1 MPTVE
6 PESRNAA
13 DSLGQTL
20 ERARARSG
28 LSRLQAAERLRLE
41 PRIIEALETE
51 RFELIG
57 PAVYVRGHLRHYG
70 ELLGEDVGAL
80 ERLYAQ
86 LDNSAA
92 APDVSR
98 IVAEPLPQA
107 PQAPALGVWSAG
119 GVAGLLVVV
128 GLVWWAMRTAPPAVE
143 QQVVAAEPTVAPP
156 AAALAPTAAAPVAP
170 AVTPRA
176 GNSTAPVAAPS
187 AAPTPTAANRARVT
201 ISFLADSW
209 TEVYDANGQRLYYG
223 TGRAGS
229 VQTLQGQAP
238 LRVVLGN
245 VAGVVMDLNGRRV
258 SLPADLLGG
267 EKVDLSL
274 DAAGQVAR
282 RATESN
288 PGVP

>member
-1 MPTVE
+1 MLMVE
-6 PESRNAA
+6 TESPNAT

-20 ERARARSG
+20 ERARTRSG
-28 LSRLQAAERLRLE
+28 LSRVQAAERLRLE
-41 PRIIEALETE
+41 PRVIEALETE

-57 PAVYVRGHLRHYG
+57 PAVYVRGHLRRYG

-80 ERLYAQ
+80 ERLYARR
-86 LDNSAA
+86 DNSAA

-107 PQAPALGVWSAG
+107 PQTPALGVWSAV
-119 GVAGLLVVV
+119 GVAALLVVI
-128 GLVWWAMRTAPPAVE
+128 GLVWWAMRTAPPEVEPQAVAVE
-143 QQVVAAEPTVAPP
+143 PTAAPDPP
-156 AAALAPTAAAPVAP
+156 AAAPRAATATPRADTGTTPVAAAPVA
-170 AVTPRA
+170 A
-176 GNSTAPVAAPS
+176 
-187 AAPTPTAANRARVT
+187 TPTGTGQVRMT

-209 TEVYDANGQRLYYG
+209 TEVYEASGRRLYYD

-229 VQTLQGQAP
+229 VQTLQGRAP

-258 SLPADLLGG
+258 SLPANLAGG
-267 EKVDLSL
+267 DNVDLSL
-274 DAAGQVAR
+274 DAAGQAAR
-282 RATESN
+282 RNVDAN